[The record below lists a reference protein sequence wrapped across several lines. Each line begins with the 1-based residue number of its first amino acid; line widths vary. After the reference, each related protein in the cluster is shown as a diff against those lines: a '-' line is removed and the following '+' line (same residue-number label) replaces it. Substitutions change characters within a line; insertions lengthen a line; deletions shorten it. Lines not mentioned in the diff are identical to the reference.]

1 MKVTA
6 EDAWK
11 LVLMSRCTLTRGEL
25 FCDAH
30 VPGSR

>member
-1 MKVTA
+1 MKVA
-6 EDAWK
+6 ADALK
-11 LVLMSRCTLTRGEL
+11 LVLMSRCTVTRGEL